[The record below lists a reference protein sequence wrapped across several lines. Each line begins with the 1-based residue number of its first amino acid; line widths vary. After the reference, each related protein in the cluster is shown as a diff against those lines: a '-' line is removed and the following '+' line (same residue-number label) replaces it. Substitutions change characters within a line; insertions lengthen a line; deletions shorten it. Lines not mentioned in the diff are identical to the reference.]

1 MGGLVAFLLGLLVR
15 GLGLGEFVL
24 RGLLGLLGLVG
35 FALGL
40 VVCGLGLGEGVLR
53 VGQHVETRV
62 GGGLVPF
69 GLLDV
74 RVGLVERGLGLGE
87 TRLRLLVGGFRLV
100 VRGLLGLAVGFGGG
114 EAGLRLLV
122 GGFRLL
128 VRGLRFCGLAGRVGE
143 QLRGACGFV
152 LRVLQVGGGLV
163 EREDGGRVGRV
174 GLVERGLGGLDLLQR
189 VLVRGLR
196 GFDLVD
202 VRFDLRAVHT
212 GIEHCV
218 GGAVEEPFVEEFLR
232 GRAVAVAAG
241 AVSAVRHAGGDV
253 VGGDDVEVVAD
264 LLVQVRVLQ
273 ENVVRGQLGEVR
285 IVAGLHGRV
294 VGLLLGRVPAVVRI
308 PVGGAPCEVFAG
320 VVLVVVVVVA
330 GLGGVVGLDHGHRH
344 RGLGHLQRFQTM
356 VGAQLVAFVDH
367 VEGLEQVVEAG
378 RVVLR
383 ADVRVFQVLGHA
395 VVGQILV
402 RLFGLVGLEPSG
414 RALGLRLRGLVRGLL
429 RGVRGGLRLVVRVLR
444 GRILV
449 LGPVGLRLRVLH
461 GLFGLVERG
470 LRLVV
475 GGLGVLHGLRVR
487 VLRVGG
493 LVQGGGGLV
502 GLLLGGVLHV
512 VRLVER
518 GLRLVGLG
526 AGLVGLGFRG
536 GLGDGGLGLR
546 GLSVLHGLVGLLG
559 LVLRLLDLGGI
570 VRVARDAG
578 GLVEQA
584 LRLVGLL
591 LGLLRGGGCLV
602 GLRLGFAERVL
613 LRGGG
618 LVELGLVG
626 RVDLPLRVLHGL
638 FGLFLGL
645 GGVVTDGL
653 AVVHGLLDGLGVLR
667 ALVGLVLRGGEAV
680 VGLVEVGL
688 GLVDARLGGGHVRI
702 VVDGGL
708 DLLLRLLHVLLGL
721 LHAGLG
727 LLDLLLG
734 LLGAGRGL
742 VEAGLRVRDG
752 LLGGGDLVLLGLR
765 GRLGRGL
772 VDGLLGLLDG
782 LLGLFDRGGRGL
794 VGHCRRGDGACDG
807 HGCDGRCESLLV
819 HNSPSNAMPR
829 IGVVAPMETSLR
841 RFRQPFH
848 VPPIRYRRHR
858 RVAVSEAYGAHTHQS
873 TTA

>member
-1 MGGLVAFLLGLLVR
+1 M
-15 GLGLGEFVL
+15 
-24 RGLLGLLGLVG
+24 
-35 FALGL
+35 
-40 VVCGLGLGEGVLR
+40 
-53 VGQHVETRV
+53 
-62 GGGLVPF
+62 
-69 GLLDV
+69 
-74 RVGLVERGLGLGE
+74 
-87 TRLRLLVGGFRLV
+87 
-100 VRGLLGLAVGFGGG
+100 
-114 EAGLRLLV
+114 
-122 GGFRLL
+122 
-128 VRGLRFCGLAGRVGE
+128 
-143 QLRGACGFV
+143 
-152 LRVLQVGGGLV
+152 
-163 EREDGGRVGRV
+163 GRV

-212 GIEHCV
+212 GIERGVVRVV
-218 GGAVEEPFVEEFLR
+218 GVPVVEVLLR
-232 GRAVAVAAG
+232 ERVIVVGLTVAAVG
-241 AVSAVRHAGGDV
+241 HAGGDV
-253 VGGDDVEVVAD
+253 LRVDDVEVVAD

-294 VGLLLGRVPAVVRI
+294 VGLLLGRVPVVVRI
-308 PVGGAPCEVFAG
+308 VVGEAPVEVFADV
-320 VVLVVVVVVA
+320 VVLVVVVVMAV
-330 GLGGVVGLDHGHRH
+330 GRVVGLDHGHRH

-546 GLSVLHGLVGLLG
+546 GLSVLDGLVGLLG

-702 VVDGGL
+702 VVDSGL

-794 VGHCRRGDGACDG
+794 VGHCRRGDGARDG

-873 TTA
+873 TPA

>member
-1 MGGLVAFLLGLLVR
+1 M
-15 GLGLGEFVL
+15 
-24 RGLLGLLGLVG
+24 
-35 FALGL
+35 
-40 VVCGLGLGEGVLR
+40 
-53 VGQHVETRV
+53 
-62 GGGLVPF
+62 
-69 GLLDV
+69 
-74 RVGLVERGLGLGE
+74 
-87 TRLRLLVGGFRLV
+87 
-100 VRGLLGLAVGFGGG
+100 
-114 EAGLRLLV
+114 
-122 GGFRLL
+122 
-128 VRGLRFCGLAGRVGE
+128 
-143 QLRGACGFV
+143 
-152 LRVLQVGGGLV
+152 
-163 EREDGGRVGRV
+163 
-174 GLVERGLGGLDLLQR
+174 
-189 VLVRGLR
+189 
-196 GFDLVD
+196 
-202 VRFDLRAVHT
+202 
-212 GIEHCV
+212 
-218 GGAVEEPFVEEFLR
+218 
-232 GRAVAVAAG
+232 
-241 AVSAVRHAGGDV
+241 
-253 VGGDDVEVVAD
+253 
-264 LLVQVRVLQ
+264 
-273 ENVVRGQLGEVR
+273 
-285 IVAGLHGRV
+285 
-294 VGLLLGRVPAVVRI
+294 
-308 PVGGAPCEVFAG
+308 
-320 VVLVVVVVVA
+320 VVVFLT
-330 GLGGVVGLDHGHRH
+330 GLCGVVGLDHGHGQS
-344 RGLGHLQRFQTM
+344 GLGHLQRFQA
-356 VGAQLVAFVDH
+356 VLLAQPVALVDH

-591 LGLLRGGGCLV
+591 RGGGCLV

-638 FGLFLGL
+638 VGLFLGL

-794 VGHCRRGDGACDG
+794 VGHCRRGDGARDG

-873 TTA
+873 TPA

>member
-1 MGGLVAFLLGLLVR
+1 M
-15 GLGLGEFVL
+15 
-24 RGLLGLLGLVG
+24 
-35 FALGL
+35 
-40 VVCGLGLGEGVLR
+40 
-53 VGQHVETRV
+53 
-62 GGGLVPF
+62 
-69 GLLDV
+69 
-74 RVGLVERGLGLGE
+74 
-87 TRLRLLVGGFRLV
+87 
-100 VRGLLGLAVGFGGG
+100 
-114 EAGLRLLV
+114 
-122 GGFRLL
+122 
-128 VRGLRFCGLAGRVGE
+128 
-143 QLRGACGFV
+143 
-152 LRVLQVGGGLV
+152 
-163 EREDGGRVGRV
+163 
-174 GLVERGLGGLDLLQR
+174 
-189 VLVRGLR
+189 
-196 GFDLVD
+196 
-202 VRFDLRAVHT
+202 
-212 GIEHCV
+212 
-218 GGAVEEPFVEEFLR
+218 
-232 GRAVAVAAG
+232 
-241 AVSAVRHAGGDV
+241 
-253 VGGDDVEVVAD
+253 
-264 LLVQVRVLQ
+264 
-273 ENVVRGQLGEVR
+273 
-285 IVAGLHGRV
+285 
-294 VGLLLGRVPAVVRI
+294 
-308 PVGGAPCEVFAG
+308 
-320 VVLVVVVVVA
+320 
-330 GLGGVVGLDHGHRH
+330 
-344 RGLGHLQRFQTM
+344 
-356 VGAQLVAFVDH
+356 
-367 VEGLEQVVEAG
+367 
-378 RVVLR
+378 
-383 ADVRVFQVLGHA
+383 
-395 VVGQILV
+395 
-402 RLFGLVGLEPSG
+402 
-414 RALGLRLRGLVRGLL
+414 
-429 RGVRGGLRLVVRVLR
+429 
-444 GRILV
+444 
-449 LGPVGLRLRVLH
+449 
-461 GLFGLVERG
+461 
-470 LRLVV
+470 
-475 GGLGVLHGLRVR
+475 
-487 VLRVGG
+487 
-493 LVQGGGGLV
+493 
-502 GLLLGGVLHV
+502 
-512 VRLVER
+512 
-518 GLRLVGLG
+518 
-526 AGLVGLGFRG
+526 
-536 GLGDGGLGLR
+536 GLR

-752 LLGGGDLVLLGLR
+752 LLGRGDLVLLGLR

-772 VDGLLGLLDG
+772 VDG

-794 VGHCRRGDGACDG
+794 VGHCRRGDGARDG

-858 RVAVSEAYGAHTHQS
+858 RVAVAEAYGAHTHQS
-873 TTA
+873 TPA